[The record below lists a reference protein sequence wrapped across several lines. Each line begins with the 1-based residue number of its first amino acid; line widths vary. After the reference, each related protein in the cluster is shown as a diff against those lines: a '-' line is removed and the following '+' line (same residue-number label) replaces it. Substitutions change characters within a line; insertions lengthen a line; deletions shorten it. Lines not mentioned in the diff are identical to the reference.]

1 MYFKDESVL
10 LEIPEFCLKKDSY
23 LKIKWL
29 VKNDGSYSPKIYFYF
44 KSKIERIS
52 FVNFRHFR
60 TNILILDVNTKP
72 LTNLIQNVKICFKTS
87 NLLKSNVFF
96 DFNYFS
102 RFKVNQSLRKII
114 NHKSS
119 ETFFK
124 KPHKEYK
131 DFPVDLI
138 PINFTRFNNF
148 KQTFYLLKEFSN
160 LKNNKDPER
169 NIICLKDQ
177 NLSLLGLDKRS
188 VFSYFS
194 KSFTPKSRQNAS

>member
-102 RFKVNQSLRKII
+102 SSRFKVNQSLRKII
-114 NHKSS
+114 NHKS
-119 ETFFK
+119 
-124 KPHKEYK
+124 
-131 DFPVDLI
+131 
-138 PINFTRFNNF
+138 
-148 KQTFYLLKEFSN
+148 
-160 LKNNKDPER
+160 
-169 NIICLKDQ
+169 IIMD
-177 NLSLLGLDKRS
+177 S
-188 VFSYFS
+188 
-194 KSFTPKSRQNAS
+194 